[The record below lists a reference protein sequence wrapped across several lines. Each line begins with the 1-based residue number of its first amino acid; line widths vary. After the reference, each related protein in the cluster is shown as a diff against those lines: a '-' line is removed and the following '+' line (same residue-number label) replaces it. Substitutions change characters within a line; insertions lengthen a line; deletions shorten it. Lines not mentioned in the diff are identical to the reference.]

1 MAEVKMI
8 EGDRSSLGD
17 ARFGIIASRFN
28 GVIVDNLVSGCVQ
41 ALQSQGVAEKH
52 ITVVRV
58 PGAFEIPFT
67 ARKLATSGDYDALIA
82 LGAVIRG
89 ETAHFDYV
97 AGECARGISEVSAD
111 LDLPIIFGVLTTE
124 TMQQAAA
131 RAGGAAGNKGEEA
144 ALAAIE
150 LLNVLRKL
158 AT

>member
-1 MAEVKMI
+1 MAEVNVI
-8 EGDRSSLGD
+8 EGDGSFQGD

-28 GVIVDNLVSGCVQ
+28 AVIVDNLVSGCVE
-41 ALQSQGVAEKH
+41 ALQAQGVAAQD

-67 ARKLATSGDYDALIA
+67 ARKLAMSGDFDALIA

-131 RAGGAAGNKGEEA
+131 RAGGSAGNKGEEA

-150 LLNVLRKL
+150 LLSVLRKM
-158 AT
+158 TK